1 MWVLGA
7 SRDWW
12 NFWEELCKMNALVS
26 VLIVRPVSG
35 HIRVS
40 FQQEVRQPWES
51 PPAGMRQGHHAWSLL
66 ALELHEPGLSPW
78 SLEIWVA
85 WFSHARQGLGIVNH
99 QGMCIEL
106 IILDTFFFPLG
117 NKKVVFYL
125 KLVGGFGRWGER
137 QKVWISL
144 LSLNYS
150 LGFGVWFFALLDK

>member
-1 MWVLGA
+1 MWVLGV

-12 NFWEELCKMNALVS
+12 NLWEELCKTSSLVS
-26 VLIVRPVSG
+26 VLIFMPASG

-40 FQQEVRQPWES
+40 EVRQPWES

-66 ALELHEPGLSPW
+66 ALELREPGLSPR

-85 WFSHARQGLGIVNH
+85 LFSHARQGQGIVNR
-99 QGMCIEL
+99 QRMCIEF
-106 IILDTFFFPLG
+106 IILDTFFSPLG

-137 QKVWISL
+137 QKVWLSL

-150 LGFGVWFFALLDK
+150 SGFDVWFFALLDK